1 MQTYQTK
8 DNIEHLEGNLQSL
21 IDQLKE
27 LRSKNHELQ
36 MKIGELEILL
46 QVNSLTSQTLDL
58 DETLEAMKGLFLSK
72 FNLDEYILMLK
83 TDSEQELEIA
93 SSYGITLDKGVWV
106 KIDEKNVILHEVFN
120 KGESIYISDLTSDG
134 HYNFLG
140 VLGRKGSLLSL
151 PLISENKTTLGILN
165 LHRSEPRAFSEEEIE
180 FLQLMTVHAAGVIDK
195 TILFQN
201 TKVLAY
207 TDALTSI
214 FNRRYFDQRYTRE
227 ILRARRYKRNLSI
240 LMIDIDHF
248 KKYNDT
254 FGHLMGDKVLQNVAQ
269 VLETELRRADVVCR
283 YGGEEFVVILPEI
296 DLHNAYYV
304 GEKLRNAVI
313 TSTFAGDDKIPGK
326 GITISL
332 GVAAFPENGDTEKM
346 ILERADEALYKAKEQ
361 GRNQVV
367 MADVKQII

>member
-1 MQTYQTK
+1 MQKYQTK

-36 MKIGELEILL
+36 IKIGELEILL
-46 QVNSLTSQTLDL
+46 QVNSLTSQTLDR
-58 DETLEAMKGLFLSK
+58 DETLEAIKKLFLSK

-83 TDSEQELEIA
+83 TDSEKELEIA
-93 SSYGITLDKGVWV
+93 SYYGITLDKGVWV
-106 KIDEKNVILHEVFN
+106 EVDEKNVILHEVFN

-140 VLGRKGSLLSL
+140 LIGRKGSLLSL
-151 PLISENKTTLGILN
+151 PLVSEKKTIIGILN
-165 LHRSEPRAFSEEEIE
+165 LHRSEARAFSNDEIE
-180 FLQLMTVHAAGVIDK
+180 FLQLMTLHAAGVIDK

-201 TKVLAY
+201 TQVLAY

-227 ILRARRYKRNLSI
+227 ILRARRYKRNLSV

-248 KKYNDT
+248 KIYNDT
-254 FGHLMGDKVLQNVAQ
+254 FGHLMGDKVLQKVAQ
-269 VLETELRRADVVCR
+269 VLETELRRADVICR

-304 GEKLRNAVI
+304 AEKLRNAVI
-313 TSTFAGDDKIPGK
+313 TSTFSGDEKMAGK

-346 ILERADEALYKAKEQ
+346 VLEKADEALYKAKER

-367 MADVKQII
+367 VADVKQML

>member
-1 MQTYQTK
+1 VQTYQTK
-8 DNIEHLEGNLQSL
+8 DNIKHLEGNLQSL
-21 IDQLKE
+21 IDQLKD

-36 MKIGELEILL
+36 IKIGELEILL
-46 QVNSLTSQTLDL
+46 QVNSLTSQTLDR
-58 DETLEAMKGLFLSK
+58 DETLEAMKKLFLSK
-72 FNLDEYILMLK
+72 FKLDEYILMLK
-83 TDSEQELEIA
+83 TDSEKELEIA
-93 SSYGITLDKGVWV
+93 SYHGITLDKGVWV
-106 KIDEKNVILHEVFN
+106 KVDEKNIILHEVFN

-140 VLGRKGSLLSL
+140 LIGRKGSLLSL
-151 PLISENKTTLGILN
+151 PLISEKKTVIGILN
-165 LHRSEPRAFSEEEIE
+165 LHRSEPRAFSNDEIE
-180 FLQLMTVHAAGVIDK
+180 FLQLMTLHAAGVIDK

-201 TKVLAY
+201 TQVLAY

-227 ILRARRYKRNLSI
+227 ILRARRYKRNLSV

-248 KKYNDT
+248 KVYNDT
-254 FGHLMGDKVLQNVAQ
+254 FGHLMGDKVLQKVAQ
-269 VLETELRRADVVCR
+269 VLETELRRADVICR

-304 GEKLRNAVI
+304 AEKLRNAVI
-313 TSTFAGDDKIPGK
+313 TSTFSGDEKMSGK

-346 ILERADEALYKAKEQ
+346 VLEKADEALYKAKER

-367 MADVKQII
+367 VADVKQIL